1 MATAMLRGASA
12 EAMADLRAQLG
23 TPATLADAATIG
35 DELFSVSDLLR
46 ADPALRRFATDAS
59 VPAEARKGLARQVF
73 EGKVSAATL
82 AIVESAFGHRWT
94 SQRDL
99 PDVLEHEPRTFT
111 EAQKAELNGRGYS
124 LKEVA
129 PSYGNQQVLLWR
141 KKTGNVDAA
150 SDPRGIGLAAGT
162 TVHY

>member
-1 MATAMLRGASA
+1 MVLLAMLQYLDGRSVQSWVGAP
-12 EAMADLRAQLG
+12 RYHNQY
-23 TPATLADAATIG
+23 
-35 DELFSVSDLLR
+35 
-46 ADPALRRFATDAS
+46 
-59 VPAEARKGLARQVF
+59 
-73 EGKVSAATL
+73 
-82 AIVESAFGHRWT
+82 
-94 SQRDL
+94 L

>member
-1 MATAMLRGASA
+1 MIRGTTHGALA
-12 EAMADLRAQLG
+12 VDPEVERRMEERRLEERARFE
-23 TPATLADAATIG
+23 PA
-35 DELFSVSDLLR
+35 
-46 ADPALRRFATDAS
+46 PRRS
-59 VPAEARKGLARQVF
+59 PVF
-73 EGKVSAATL
+73 EDGGPLSKITTL
-82 AIVESAFGHRWT
+82 R
-94 SQRDL
+94 
-99 PDVLEHEPRTFT
+99 PRTFT